1 MVSQLGSPDRQLPA
15 GRGPLY
21 GGVMGRSFESITDA
35 MRAFIDEQPVFFVAT
50 APREG
55 GRVNV
60 SPKGYDS
67 FRVLGEH
74 QVCYLDLTGSGAE
87 TIAHLR
93 DNGRI
98 TFMFCAFEGK
108 PNVVRLYGSGR
119 YVRPG
124 DPEFDDLIDGF
135 PKRSG
140 VRGIVVVDI
149 DRTSTSCG
157 YSVPFMDY
165 VEDRQRLEETL
176 SAKDDGELEEYRA
189 TKNAASIDGLPALD

>member
-1 MVSQLGSPDRQLPA
+1 M
-15 GRGPLY
+15 
-21 GGVMGRSFESITDA
+21 SFIA
-35 MRAFIDEQPVFFVAT
+35 EQSMFFVAT

-67 FRVLGEH
+67 FRVLGAN
-74 QVCYLDLTGSGAE
+74 QVCYVDLTGSGAE

-119 YVRPG
+119 HVQPG
-124 DPEFDDLIDGF
+124 HPEFDSLLERI
-135 PKRSG
+135 PHHSG
-140 VRGIVVVDI
+140 VRAIVVADI

-165 VEDRQRLEETL
+165 IEDRPRLEESL
-176 SAKDDGELEEYRA
+176 AAKDDDELDRYRA
-189 TKNAASIDGLPALD
+189 EKNTVSIDGLPALD